1 MLNTIKKLGELARV
15 IKDET
20 RVSLDISECAFV
32 ADFCA
37 ESYNWDLDEC
47 IENLDSENN
56 YYGRSNKM
64 FIVDINNED
73 NNNIVNDII
82 SWGVREIVAYR
93 NFSNFKGY
101 THIDDMWEK
110 LDENTRIEHLCAL
123 ALELYKMGKGFG
135 GALEA
140 IRETYL
146 GAGIRIF
153 VDMKY
158 YYEKCFIIA
167 KTFD

>member
-1 MLNTIKKLGELARV
+1 MLNTLKKLGELAQV
-15 IKDET
+15 IKAET
-20 RVSLDISECAFV
+20 HVSLNISECAFV

-37 ESYNWDLDEC
+37 ESYNWDLEEC

-56 YYGRSNKM
+56 YYGRSNKL
-64 FIVDINNED
+64 FIVNINED
-73 NNNIVNDII
+73 NKNIVNDII

-110 LDENTRIEHLCAL
+110 LDEETRIKHLIAL
-123 ALELYKMGKGFG
+123 GLEMYKVNNSLGDV
-135 GALEA
+135 LEA
-140 IRETYL
+140 IRKTYL

-153 VDMKY
+153 VDMKH
-158 YYEKCFIIA
+158 YYEKCYIIA